1 MLFVE
6 LARGHCTQIDLPSH
20 CLNRIRSYKNKLVFL
35 PKSDQILVVLFHRV
49 HEPCGTRKS
58 IQTARPSPKLGMPS
72 CLIHVEDSHVGLREI
87 MTGTVKELIQTYMA
101 AFAVG
106 DTATIEHC
114 FHKDAKIVGKHIGQM
129 AIVL

>member
-1 MLFVE
+1 
-6 LARGHCTQIDLPSH
+6 
-20 CLNRIRSYKNKLVFL
+20 
-35 PKSDQILVVLFHRV
+35 
-49 HEPCGTRKS
+49 
-58 IQTARPSPKLGMPS
+58 MPS

-114 FHKDAKIVGKHIGQM
+114 FHKDAKIVGKQDGVFVATDRATFVSFLESVGLGQ
-129 AIVL
+129 AAVGPCQVEPIWEDRQEA